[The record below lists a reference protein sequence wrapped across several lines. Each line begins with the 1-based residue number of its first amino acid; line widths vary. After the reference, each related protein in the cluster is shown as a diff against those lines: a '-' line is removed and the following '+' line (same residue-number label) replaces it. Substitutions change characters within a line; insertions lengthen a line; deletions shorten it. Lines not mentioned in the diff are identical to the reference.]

1 MKGIWQKYMFAFI
14 ATPIALAFS
23 VVTWFYNKPLA
34 LFELLMLVAVCFA
47 YVLHTYVEDV
57 NIVSRIKKIARE
69 LDTETGSILDS
80 VPFPC
85 VSFDAYGEII
95 WFNKEF
101 SACFFE
107 GGKSAANNITHI
119 LGVDNGDWPESEDF
133 TVRTEDDR
141 QYVCYYS
148 KSEDKDG
155 NVFYIIYMIDDTENV
170 DIKEKYRASRPSII
184 LVNVDNPDDIRQN
197 FKEGECGAIFGRI
210 EEIIIKWADKFNSV
224 CRRLSTGKFL
234 VIAEEKN
241 LEAMIEDKFR
251 LLEYVRNLSYADKKT
266 NATLSIGIGKE
277 DELID
282 SNEAAKAAMDMAQGR
297 GGDQVAIKNGTD
309 YTFFGGVSAGAERS
323 NKVRAR
329 IVATSFKELILNCE
343 NVMIMGHRYADLDAF
358 GSAMGVL
365 KIVRHLKKP
374 VNIVVDKQTA
384 LAKPLIKKFE
394 EAGNEN
400 FIVSVDKAGYM
411 VTENTLLV
419 IVDTHKPDFTESPVL
434 LEKAG
439 RVVVID
445 HHRKSVNHIENAVL
459 FFHASYASSAS
470 EMVTEIAQYIDD
482 VPIIDSLTAEA
493 LLSGIVLDT
502 RNFILRT
509 GVRTF
514 QAAAY
519 LRSRAADTV
528 EVKKLFSNDMELFK
542 HRNMVVDSAF
552 NYKGCAISVADMITE
567 DIRLI
572 TSQAADEL
580 LNIDGVKA
588 SFVLFELDGMINI
601 STRSFGEMNVQVVME
616 KFGGGGHHTMAAA
629 QIDGGDIDDVVDMLK
644 EEIDKYFDET

>member
-1 MKGIWQKYMFAFI
+1 MRSIWQKYMFAFI
-14 ATPIALAFS
+14 AAPISLAFC
-23 VVTWFYNKPLA
+23 VITWFYNKPLA
-34 LFELLMLVAVCFA
+34 LAELILLVAVCFA

-57 NIVSRIKKIARE
+57 KVVSKIKVLSKE
-69 LDTETGSILDS
+69 LDNTTSTTLGS
-80 VPFPC
+80 VPFLC
-85 VSFDAYGEII
+85 VSFDENGEVF
-95 WFNKEF
+95 WFNDKF
-101 SACFFE
+101 SDSFFDE
-107 GGKSAANNITHI
+107 GKSQTVSIVQI
-119 LGVDNGDWPESEDF
+119 LGVDTIDELTENDCIIKAQNG
-133 TVRTEDDR
+133 R
-141 QYVCYYS
+141 QYICYSS
-148 KSEDKDG
+148 KYEDK
-155 NVFYIIYMIDDTENV
+155 NEKQSYILYMIDDTENV
-170 DIKEKYRASRPSII
+170 DIKEKYQNTRPNII
-184 LVNVDNPDDIRQN
+184 LINVDTLDDIRQN

-210 EEIIIKWADKFNSV
+210 EEIIVKWADKFNSV

-241 LEAMIEDKFR
+241 LEAMIEDKFK
-251 LLEYVRNLSYADKKT
+251 LLEYVRNLSYAEKKI

-277 DELID
+277 ENLIE
-282 SNEAAKAAMDMAQGR
+282 SNEAAKAAIDMAQGR
-297 GGDQVAIKNGTD
+297 GGDQVAIKNGSD
-309 YTFFGGVSAGAERS
+309 YTFFGGVSAGPERS
-323 NKVRAR
+323 NKVKAR
-329 IVATSFKELILNCE
+329 TVATSFKELIQSCE

-365 KIVRHLKKP
+365 RIVKHLKKP
-374 VNIVVDKQTA
+374 VSIVVDKQTA

-394 EAGNEN
+394 EAGNESYL
-400 FIVSVDKAGYM
+400 VSVDKSRYM

-419 IVDTHKPDFTESPVL
+419 VVDTHKPDFTECPEL
-434 LEKAG
+434 LNKAG
-439 RVVVID
+439 RIVVID

-470 EMVTEIAQYIDD
+470 EMVTEIAQYIGDSS
-482 VPIIDSLTAEA
+482 VIDSLTAEA

-514 QAAAY
+514 EAAAY

-542 HRNMVVDSAF
+542 YRNMVVDNAF
-552 NYKGCAISVADMITE
+552 NYKGCAISVADIDTG

-588 SFVLFELDGMINI
+588 SFVLFELDGVINI

-629 QIDGGDIDDVVDMLK
+629 QIDGGDIDDIVDMLK
-644 EEIDKYFDET
+644 EEIDNYFDEA

>member
-23 VVTWFYNKPLA
+23 IATWFYNKPLA
-34 LFELLMLVAVCFA
+34 LAELVLLVAVCFA
-47 YVLHTYVEDV
+47 YVLYTYVESV
-57 NIVSRIKKIARE
+57 NIAERIKSVAKE
-69 LDTETGSILDS
+69 LDTTASTTLDS

-85 VSFDAYGEII
+85 VSFDEYGEII
-95 WFNKEF
+95 WFNKKF
-101 SACFFE
+101 SDSFFE
-107 GGKSAANNITHI
+107 NGKSDTNNITHI
-119 LGVDNGDWPESEDF
+119 LDTENDDWLVADDF
-133 TVRTEDDR
+133 VIKTEAGR
-141 QYVCYYS
+141 QYICYYS
-148 KSEDKDG
+148 KAEDKNG
-155 NVFYIIYMIDDTENV
+155 RTFYILYMIDDTENV
-170 DIKEKYRASRPSII
+170 DLKEKYRNSRPSIV
-184 LVNVDNPDDIRQN
+184 LVNVDTIDDIRQN

-210 EEIIIKWADKFNSV
+210 EEVVVKWADKFNSV
-224 CRRLSTGKFL
+224 CRRLATGKFL

-241 LEAMIEDKFR
+241 LEAMIEDKFK
-251 LLEYVRNLSYADKKT
+251 LLEYVRNLSYADKKI

-277 DELID
+277 ENLID

-297 GGDQVAIKNGTD
+297 GGDQVAIKNGSD
-309 YTFFGGVSAGAERS
+309 YTFFGGVSAGPERS
-323 NKVRAR
+323 NKVKAR
-329 IVATSFKELILNCE
+329 IVATSFKELIENCE

-365 KIVRHLKKP
+365 RIVKHLKKP
-374 VNIVVDKQTA
+374 VSIVVDKQTA

-400 FIVSVDKAGYM
+400 YIVSVDKSRYM

-419 IVDTHKPDFTESPVL
+419 IVDTHKPDFTECPEL

-439 RVVVID
+439 RIVVID

-482 VPIIDSLTAEA
+482 APIIDSLTAEA

-514 QAAAY
+514 EAAAF

-552 NYKGCAISVADMITE
+552 NYRGCAISVADMNIE

-588 SFVLFELDGMINI
+588 SFVLFELDGVINI
-601 STRSFGEMNVQVVME
+601 STRSFGEMNVQVIME

-629 QIDGGDIDDVVDMLK
+629 QIDGGDIDDIVDMLK
-644 EEIDKYFDET
+644 EEIDKYLDET